1 MTTAGNLSIEICY
14 QKLKVNSNYC
24 FWHSNFQNQVYTF
37 FCIISWVVLYSSVIA
52 RFAGFL
58 LRISCHSNVSE
69 KFDFCFTEFRKATAC
84 LCMTHTAPTL
94 TLTLS
99 YMRKYTWKKDIG
111 QRKVHNPVKQ
121 CTFYQY
127 QQRFS
132 YSPTSSQDIHEML
145 SYEYGLQVKY
155 ITLYFT

>member
-99 YMRKYTWKKDIG
+99 CGNILGKKILAKEKYKTQLNSVLLININKDLATVLHPPKIYMKCCLMNTASKRNI
-111 QRKVHNPVKQ
+111 
-121 CTFYQY
+121 
-127 QQRFS
+127 
-132 YSPTSSQDIHEML
+132 
-145 SYEYGLQVKY
+145 
-155 ITLYFT
+155 